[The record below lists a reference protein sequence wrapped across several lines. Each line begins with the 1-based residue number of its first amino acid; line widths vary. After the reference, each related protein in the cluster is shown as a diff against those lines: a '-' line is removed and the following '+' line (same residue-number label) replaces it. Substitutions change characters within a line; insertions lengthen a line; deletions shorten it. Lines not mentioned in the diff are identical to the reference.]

1 MTVALAAALVEM
13 AARYADDD
21 ATGAAAADLRARAE
35 PLADRDAAAY
45 AVYLSAR
52 RDRRT
57 GRGDDAS
64 VEAAAVAATAVP
76 VELAEL
82 AAAVATLGA
91 GLVAGGNPRL
101 RGDAMAGVQLAAAA
115 AGAAA
120 GLARENL
127 GPEHALAVRAAAA
140 SATARSAL
148 AR

>member
-1 MTVALAAALVEM
+1 VTVALAAALVEM
-13 AARYADDD
+13 AARYAEDE
-21 ATGAAAADLRARAE
+21 ATGAAAANLRARAE
-35 PLADRDAAAY
+35 PLADRDADAY
-45 AVYLSAR
+45 AAYLSAR

-57 GRGDDAS
+57 GTGDDAS
-64 VEAAAVAATAVP
+64 VEAAAIVATAVP

-82 AAAVATLGA
+82 AAAVATLGG

-120 GLARENL
+120 GLARENV